1 MGGEGDL
8 DVGVVG
14 YEMQVSI
21 EDVATLVAPKIVQ
34 EQVQA
39 SGDVGE
45 TSVVDAK
52 KIEVDLEKTILMIE
66 RQENVIP
73 TLVLEEENTNEYI
86 EPHAQ
91 IDGSDILNF
100 LYNLLP
106 HPSFQVEMMSGVFF
120 LSILLL

>member
-1 MGGEGDL
+1 
-8 DVGVVG
+8 
-14 YEMQVSI
+14 
-21 EDVATLVAPKIVQ
+21 
-34 EQVQA
+34 VQA

-45 TSVVDAK
+45 TFVANANR
-52 KIEVDLEKTILMIE
+52 IEIDLEKIILMIE
-66 RQENVIP
+66 RQKNVIP
-73 TLVLEEENTNEYI
+73 TLMLEGENTNEDI